1 LAIYHFAAQILG
13 RGKGRRNLDGT
24 PRARPDNVVAAS
36 AYRAGTRLHDAREG
50 RTQNY
55 SGRQGVAHSEVLLP
69 EGAAAWLADR
79 EKLWNEVQ
87 RIESRADAQLARELN
102 MALPHELN
110 AEQRLTL
117 VREFVCKQFTSRGMV
132 ADIALH
138 EPVVKKGD
146 DPRNFHVHIMLSL
159 RKATKTGLHGVKT
172 REWNSRELLGEWR
185 KAWQDHTN
193 QALERAGKRDRV
205 DHRTLAAQREEALAQ
220 GNRKAAYELNREPE
234 IHVGPRPKAMQG
246 RNVEAVSYPRER
258 GAPRWQRPDTQR
270 QQSSSR
276 RQGQQ
281 QDWQERGGGDDEPKF
296 HAQARRAR
304 RKAYEDRQRAWRKKQ
319 AERDGSNEER
329 MARAQERWARQKAY
343 EDRQRAW
350 RMKQAEWN
358 RARAQ
363 SGGVSW
369 GLTDKEK
376 AAQRE
381 EWLKANGKPERR
393 VRDYPATDRGPRIG
407 RLWDI
412 LTGNN
417 LQAKRDLAR
426 IDAVSARLTRW
437 LDYQDQK
444 ATYWIEGKVGGA
456 AFRRERWQQA
466 QATREQAQ
474 RKAAHAKKRASQLQ
488 VIVSELRQL
497 AAVLSGRQAAG
508 LRRTR
513 QVEGWARL
521 AGREVARETGRPRGR
536 TR

>member
-1 LAIYHFAAQILG
+1 MAIYHFAAQILG

-24 PRARPDNVVAAS
+24 PRVRPDNAVAAS
-36 AYRAGTRLHDAREG
+36 AYRAGARLRDEREG

-55 SGRQGVAHSEVLLP
+55 RGRQGVAHSEVMLP

-79 EKLWNEVQ
+79 EKLWNEVE
-87 RIESRADAQLARELN
+87 RLESRADAQLAREIN
-102 MALPHELN
+102 MALPHELS

-117 VREFVCKQFTSRGMV
+117 VRDFVREQFTGRGMI

-138 EPVVKKGD
+138 DPVAKKGD
-146 DPRNFHVHIMLSL
+146 DPRNFHAHIMLSL
-159 RKATKTGLHGVKT
+159 RKATKAGLHGVKT
-172 REWNSRELLGEWR
+172 REWNSREMLGQWR

-193 QALERAGKRDRV
+193 RALERVAKRDRV

-246 RNVEAVSYPRER
+246 REVEAVSYPRER
-258 GAPRWQRPDTQR
+258 GAPRWQRPDEQR
-270 QQSSSR
+270 QRSPSR
-276 RQGQQ
+276 RQGS
-281 QDWQERGGGDDEPKF
+281 QEGQPKQRGGSDDERL
-296 HAQARRAR
+296 AQARERWAR
-304 RKAYEDRQRAWRKKQ
+304 RKAYEDRQRAWRMRQ
-319 AERDGSNEER
+319 AEREE
-329 MARAQERWARQKAY
+329 EWANKG
-343 EDRQRAW
+343 W
-350 RMKQAEWN
+350 I
-358 RARAQ
+358 
-363 SGGVSW
+363 SW

-407 RLWDI
+407 WLWDI

-417 LQAKRDLAR
+417 LQAKRDIAR
-426 IDAVSARLTRW
+426 IDAASARFTRW

-444 ATYWIEGKVGGA
+444 ATYWIEGQMGGA
-456 AFRRERWQQA
+456 AFRRARWQEA
-466 QATREQAQ
+466 QASREQAQ
-474 RKAAHAKKRASQLQ
+474 RKAAHARKRAAQLKAL
-488 VIVSELRQL
+488 VSELRQL
-497 AAVLSGRQAAG
+497 AAALGGRQAAV

-521 AGREVARETGRPRGR
+521 AGLEVARETGRPQGR
-536 TR
+536 SR